1 MSENIEYI
9 VNERGERVKA
19 IVPIDFLLSRL
30 KGKKPASKK
39 LTREKLKRYAGSI
52 KLNTDPLKY
61 QKKIRREWN

>member
-1 MSENIEYI
+1 MAENIEYI
-9 VNERGERVKA
+9 VNERGEKVKA
-19 IVPIDFLLSRL
+19 IVPIDFLLRKL
-30 KGKKPASKK
+30 KGKMPVSKK